1 MKSAQL
7 AALSS
12 PLLEVIG
19 IGAIAF
25 VVWYGGFLVIDGQ
38 MKPGEFFS
46 FLAAMFLAYAPIKK
60 LASANVLVQRA
71 IAAANRVFEML
82 DRDHE
87 FVRDPGRVE
96 LPAISRSME
105 FQNVSFRYEGSDEP
119 AIEHIRLTVEFG
131 EVVALVG
138 KSGSGKSTL
147 MSLVPR
153 FHDPSEGRILIDGQD
168 IRDVTL
174 TSLRAQI
181 AIVSQETILFDE
193 TVRAN
198 IAYGCPEASE
208 QEIVRAARAGHA
220 WEFIEELPGGLDTM
234 IGENGVNL
242 SGGQRQRL
250 AIARAMLRNPPLLI
264 LDEATSALDTE
275 SERKIQAALAE
286 LMKNRTTLVIAH
298 RLSTVQHADRIVV
311 LDEGR
316 MVEEGIHHELLGRN
330 GVYTRLYQTQF
341 HDVPAASTLR

>member
-1 MKSAQL
+1 
-7 AALSS
+7 
-12 PLLEVIG
+12 
-19 IGAIAF
+19 
-25 VVWYGGFLVIDGQ
+25 
-38 MKPGEFFS
+38 
-46 FLAAMFLAYAPIKK
+46 
-60 LASANVLVQRA
+60 
-71 IAAANRVFEML
+71 
-82 DRDHE
+82 
-87 FVRDPGRVE
+87 
-96 LPAISRSME
+96 
-105 FQNVSFRYEGSDEP
+105 
-119 AIEHIRLTVEFG
+119 
-131 EVVALVG
+131 
-138 KSGSGKSTL
+138 

-153 FHDPSEGRILIDGQD
+153 FHDPSEGRILIDSQD

-181 AIVSQETILFDE
+181 AIVSQETVLFDE

-198 IAYGCPEASE
+198 IAYGRPEASE
-208 QEIVRAARAGHA
+208 EEIIQAARAGYA
-220 WEFIEELPGGLDTM
+220 WEFIEELPEGLDTM

-250 AIARAMLRNPPLLI
+250 AIARALLRNPPLLI

-316 MVEEGIHHELLGRN
+316 MVEVGIHHELLRQN
-330 GVYTRLYQTQF
+330 GMYTRLYQTQF
-341 HDVPAASTLR
+341 HDVPASSTLR